1 MYCWNTALSGNWDSK
16 THYLKGR
23 LKIVPFSIPLL
34 MKNWCGQSPAHEL
47 FSVAHSTE
55 YLTYRHKQVK
65 RKSARKQRVSINLFT
80 ERSRLNDVRHITL
93 LTERFFLYDV
103 ISKNI

>member
-1 MYCWNTALSGNWDSK
+1 M
-16 THYLKGR
+16 
-23 LKIVPFSIPLL
+23 
-34 MKNWCGQSPAHEL
+34 
-47 FSVAHSTE
+47 
-55 YLTYRHKQVK
+55 K